1 MNILNRILLFLLS
14 LTVAAASLLVLL
26 FCLGTFPAPV
36 WSNELVY
43 AASIPESIIGS
54 ALAFLISLFA
64 LYRSFSG
71 TGKSPAARGS
81 SLIVHSPTGDVR
93 VEYAAVR
100 ELVDRAVLAV
110 SGVREVKMKM
120 LAKGESVP
128 LQLYLRL
135 ILSPGTDAARVS
147 ADVTARVRQQV
158 EQFMGLKDV
167 PVDITIAG
175 VSGRIAERKHR
186 VV

>member
-54 ALAFLISLFA
+54 ALAFVISLFA
-64 LYRSFSG
+64 LYRSFAG
-71 TGKSPAARGS
+71 TNKGPAARGS

-93 VEYAAVR
+93 VEFAAVR
-100 ELVDRAVLAV
+100 GLVDRTVLGV

-120 LAKGESVP
+120 YAKGESVP
-128 LQLYLRL
+128 LQLYLQL
-135 ILSPGTDAARVS
+135 VLSAGADATRV
-147 ADVTARVRQQV
+147 AEEVKARVREQV

-167 PVDITIAG
+167 PVDITVAG
-175 VSGRIAERKHR
+175 VSDRIAERKHR